1 MKRLITTLSALA
13 VAFGSFASTAL
24 ADIKAASVD
33 MTKLNIM
40 FHKRVSAETELKQ
53 EEDKIKE
60 EVRQR
65 QEKLKSLDE
74 EAKKIASQNDPTLS
88 EAAAKKLRERF
99 ASVSNQF
106 KAAQEEYNTF
116 IQRRQVAFQEMV
128 RRSLSIIAK
137 ELHDAVAAVAADGKY
152 DVVIDSSA
160 VSAQPG
166 GRVYPYVN
174 PALDITPLVLERLN
188 ADAPAGFDAQ
198 AELDRV
204 TAPAAQPA
212 AEPAK

>member
-1 MKRLITTLSALA
+1 
-13 VAFGSFASTAL
+13 
-24 ADIKAASVD
+24 

-174 PALDITPLVLERLN
+174 PALDITPLVRERLN